1 MYVHTYGP
9 SLYIYIAPFQGR
21 HFAISSQLLHLPCV
35 CQPSRISS
43 EHTYTHTQHNTD
55 TTNKT
60 VTLSG
65 WYSVTLLRNHL
76 ECNHGYRRLDSIT
89 LPWYRYRIWYGM
101 LPQSHD
107 DVMRIRLL
115 GYYGRWIECEA
126 GRGHYGVWQ

>member
-9 SLYIYIAPFQGR
+9 SLYIYSTLSRQALCHIIT
-21 HFAISSQLLHLPCV
+21 AITPPVCVSQVVLV
-35 CQPSRISS
+35 QS
-43 EHTYTHTQHNTD
+43 THTHTHIQHNTD

-89 LPWYRYRIWYGM
+89 LPWYRYRIRYGM
-101 LPQSHD
+101 LQQSHD